1 MLKNRIE
8 ASLIVTLLVTAF
20 SYTIILIASF
30 VFTNYYEFLEDNT
43 IDKIYENILNNKDIN
58 DDIEYFIVYVNDNN
72 DIENIV
78 YKTDERLDKK
88 AIQEYINQTDNKE
101 NVDMKGY
108 KTKTYE
114 QKNMTIFLNIKDDV
128 ETLGLTLQ
136 LLIYIFIG
144 VGLFVVAVF
153 SIFSSIFLRPFYRNT
168 QKQKEFITN
177 ASHDLKTPLA
187 IISANAEVLQ
197 MTMDDN
203 EWINNIINETKD
215 MNKLIDNLLTLA
227 KSDEVGKKLPKC
239 IFNISDLVNDTVHSF
254 EERYLKKRINVD
266 INVNDINYNG
276 NEFETRQLIS
286 LLLDN
291 AIKYSPENGNIKID
305 VKEKKQKIYIN
316 FFNTTENNNIN
327 VKKIF
332 NRFYRTKKNTRSE
345 GHGIGLSVAQT
356 IVDRNNGSIK
366 AELIDGGIVFKII
379 LPNRR
384 KIKLFH
390 KN

>member
-20 SYTIILIASF
+20 SYTIILIVSF
-30 VFTNYYEFLEDNT
+30 VFTNYYEYLEDNT
-43 IDKIYENILNNKDIN
+43 IDKIYENILNNKDTN
-58 DDIEYFIVYVNDNN
+58 DDIEYFVVYVNDNN

-78 YKTDERLDKK
+78 YKTDEKLDKK
-88 AIQEYINQTDNKE
+88 AIQEYINQTVHQDNA
-101 NVDMKGY
+101 DMKTY

-114 QKNMTIFLNIKDDV
+114 QENMIIFLNIKDDV

-136 LLIYIFIG
+136 LLIYIFVG

-239 IFNISDLVNDTVHSF
+239 IFNISDLVNDTVYLF
-254 EERYLKKRINVD
+254 EERYLKKSINVD
-266 INVNDINYNG
+266 VNVNDIDYNG

-384 KIKLFH
+384 KINLFH